1 MVEYGFV
8 RENIVRVQERI
19 QAAASRAGR
28 NAGDISL
35 LAVTK
40 FHPAEAAVVAYSCG
54 IRRFGENRV
63 QEALSKYSPEL
74 KRSMPDSRLDMIGTL
89 QGNKVNKALKVFDSI
104 QSVDSVE
111 LLEAIIL
118 RSAGRSEPLSIF
130 LELHTGEE
138 SKSGFPDLDEL
149 FRAAE
154 SYSRLCLNAGPGPS
168 KAGMP
173 GPQAPAGNIAL
184 EGLMTMA
191 PFTSDTGLVRKSF
204 KSLVRAFNEIQKRFL
219 LPGFRELSMGMSNDF
234 EIAVEEGSTILRI
247 GTAIFGARP

>member
-154 SYSRLCLNAGPGPS
+154 SYSRLCLDSGRP

-184 EGLMTMA
+184 VGLMTMA